1 VRLVILGLL
10 LFFKTNDALTGA
22 DGDVKAGLWVSEI
35 WHSFRGPK
43 GCDDCDEQFFELAV
57 EVCRLSWQAVV
68 RGRDEELAAK
78 AVKVCIHAAI
88 DTLQGSR
95 SRLAELLAFLTSIG
109 VASEDTG
116 PPESAGRPPRN
127 LSAADSDGSG
137 ACADDEQWA
146 RALARTEVRRLP
158 AAEALAVRL
167 LLCHKDL
174 LSDPAVEQAL
184 AGLISAAAPAWAAR
198 QVSTVVGAVVAD
210 VLAAAEAVASNRV
223 PAVAAAGARGRSGS
237 RSSAGT
243 RDAAALDALL
253 LELRPLAA
261 AARSAAL
268 LRCAV
273 GTDADRDCAAAV
285 QRAMDAAGVK
295 RGNAETEQRC
305 DEIAQLLAAVAAAA
319 RALRG
324 A

>member
-1 VRLVILGLL
+1 LQFLI
-10 LFFKTNDALTGA
+10 DSYTGA

-35 WHSFRGPK
+35 WHTFRGPK
-43 GCDDCDEQFFELAV
+43 GCEDCDEPFFELAV
-57 EVCRLSWQAVV
+57 ELCRLSWQAVV

-78 AVKVCIHAAI
+78 AVKVCVYASI

-95 SRLAELLAFLTSIG
+95 SRLAELLSFLTDIG
-109 VASEDTG
+109 VTNEEASP
-116 PPESAGRPPRN
+116 PPESAGRPQRN
-127 LSAADSDGSG
+127 LPASASG
-137 ACADDEQWA
+137 GDDDQWA
-146 RALARTEVRRLP
+146 RALARSEVCRLP

-167 LLCHKDL
+167 LLCHKEL
-174 LSDPAVEQAL
+174 LSDPAVEQSL
-184 AGLISAAAPAWAAR
+184 SGIISVSAPGWGGR
-198 QVSTVVGAVVAD
+198 QATTVVGAVVSD
-210 VLAAAEAVASNRV
+210 VLAAAEAVASNSV
-223 PAVAAAGARGRSGS
+223 PAAAAAGGRGRSGS

-261 AARSAAL
+261 TARSAAL

-305 DEIAQLLAAVAAAA
+305 EEIAQLLAAVAAAA
-319 RALRG
+319 RGLRG

>member
-1 VRLVILGLL
+1 M
-10 LFFKTNDALTGA
+10 AL
-22 DGDVKAGLWVSEI
+22 
-35 WHSFRGPK
+35 
-43 GCDDCDEQFFELAV
+43 EL
-57 EVCRLSWQAVV
+57 CRLSWQAVV
-68 RGRDEELAAK
+68 RGRDEQLAAK
-78 AVKVCIHAAI
+78 AVKVCVCAAI

-109 VASEDTG
+109 VASDDSA
-116 PPESAGRPPRN
+116 PPESAGRPQRN
-127 LSAADSDGSG
+127 VSAADSDGGAGGGGGGG

-146 RALARTEVRRLP
+146 RALARSEVRRLP
-158 AAEALAVRL
+158 AAEALTVRL
-167 LLCHKDL
+167 LLCHKEL

-184 AGLISAAAPAWAAR
+184 SGLISAAVPGWAAR
-198 QVSTVVGAVVAD
+198 LASTVVGAVAAD
-210 VLAAAEAVASNRV
+210 VLAAAEAVASNSV
-223 PAVAAAGARGRSGS
+223 PAAAAAGGRGRSGS

-261 AARSAAL
+261 AARSAPL

-285 QRAMDAAGVK
+285 QRAMEAAGVK